1 MKNKF
6 QNFNLGEVEV
16 LTQAEQSRVKGGYL
30 PYGNGGLIAGV
41 SYYASNAGGAPGDPA
56 QPGTLSPGPGIC
68 YDGPGSM
75 PRPCGT
81 SNGPR
86 GNGNS

>member
-30 PYGNGGLIAGV
+30 PTGGSGLVAGGF
-41 SYYASNAGGAPGDPA
+41 YYASNAGGAPGGGA
-56 QPGTLSPGPGIC
+56 EPGTVSPGPDIC
-68 YDGPGSM
+68 YDSYGM

-86 GNGNS
+86 GNS